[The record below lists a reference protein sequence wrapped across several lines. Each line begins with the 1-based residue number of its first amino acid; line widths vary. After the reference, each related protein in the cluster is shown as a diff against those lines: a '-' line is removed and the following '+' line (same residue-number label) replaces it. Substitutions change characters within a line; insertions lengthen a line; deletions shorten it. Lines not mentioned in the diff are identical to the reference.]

1 MAMKSI
7 FVVVALFAYIVSAS
21 DVLDLTESNF
31 DTEVQRHEIV
41 LVEFYAP
48 WCGHCKRL
56 APEYEKAATAL
67 KSNDPPVPLAKV
79 DCPANNDL
87 CSKHGVSGYP
97 TLKIFKNG
105 EVSSDY
111 NGPRDADGIAKY
123 MRSKA
128 GPSSKLLS
136 SVADADKL
144 IGGFDLVVVG
154 FFTEGSN
161 TLMDEFLKAADGLS
175 EEFRFAH
182 TQTAALLDHFGHRDE
197 IVLFRPKRL
206 QSMFEPKLVKFE
218 GMIPRNTRGGGG
230 RSAVKMKNQKSA
242 ASSFKIKSFVS
253 DNANGLCGQR
263 TGSNSDQFKTPL
275 ITAYYDVDYVK
286 NVKGTNYWRN
296 RVMKVAKKLK
306 DEGLSATFAVAN
318 KNDFS
323 HEMEE
328 FGLTAAG
335 DKPVIAAKNDKDQ
348 KFVMSGD
355 FDMAAFETFVRDFLA
370 GNLEPYLKSEPL
382 PADGNAGPLK
392 VAVGKN
398 FDEVVNDPERDVLI
412 EFYAPW
418 CGHCKSL
425 APKYEELAEKLKDEP
440 GVTIAKMDATAND
453 VPSTYGV
460 RGFPTLFFAPK
471 GSKSSPKKYEGGREV
486 DDFIKYIAK
495 EATDELVGFDRSG
508 KAKKKIEL

>member
-1 MAMKSI
+1 MKSI
-7 FVVVALFAYIVSAS
+7 FVVLALFAYIVSAS

-31 DTEVQRHEIV
+31 DTEVQRHNML

-67 KSNDPPVPLAKV
+67 QANDPPVYIAKV

-111 NGPRDADGIAKY
+111 NGPRDADGIAKF

-128 GPSSKLLS
+128 GPSSKPLA
-136 SVADADKL
+136 SVADVDKAVA
-144 IGGFDLVVVG
+144 GFDLVVVG
-154 FFTEGSN
+154 FFTEGENS
-161 TLMDEFLKAADGLS
+161 LMTEFMKAADALS
-175 EEFRFAH
+175 EDFRFAH
-182 TQTAALLDHFGHRDE
+182 TQSAEALEKFGYRDE
-197 IVLFRPKRL
+197 VVLFRPKRL
-206 QSMFEPKLVKFE
+206 HSMFEPKLVKCE
-218 GMIPRNTRGGGG
+218 D
-230 RSAVKMKNQKSA
+230 A
-242 ASSFKIKSFVS
+242 ASTFKIKSFVTE
-253 DNANGLCGQR
+253 NANGLCAQR
-263 TGSNSDQFKTPL
+263 TASNSDKFQKPL
-275 ITAYYDVDYVK
+275 VTAYFDVDYVK

-296 RVMKVAKKLK
+296 RVMKVAKKLNE
-306 DEGLSATFAVAN
+306 EGLSANYAVAN
-318 KNDFS
+318 KNDFAQ
-323 HEMEE
+323 ELDE
-328 FGLTAAG
+328 FGLTAG
-335 DKPVIAAKNDKDQ
+335 DKPVVAAKNAKDE

-355 FDMAAFETFVRDFLA
+355 FDMPAFEAFIRDFLA

-392 VAVGKN
+392 VAVSKN
-398 FDEVVNDPERDVLI
+398 FEEVVNDPERDVLI

-418 CGHCKSL
+418 CGHCKTL
-425 APKYEELAEKLKDEP
+425 APKFEELAEMLKDEP

-453 VPSTYGV
+453 VPSTYDV

-471 GSKSSPKKYEGGREV
+471 GSKSSPQKYEGGREV
-486 DDFIKYIAK
+486 EDFVKFLAK
-495 EATDELVGFDRSG
+495 EATDELIGFDRSG
-508 KAKKKIEL
+508 KPKSKTEL

>member
-1 MAMKSI
+1 MAMKSL

-31 DTEVQRHEIV
+31 DTEVRRHDML

-67 KSNDPPVPLAKV
+67 KTNDPPIPLAKV

-105 EVSSDY
+105 EVSADY

-128 GPSSKLLS
+128 GPTSKPLA
-136 SVADADKL
+136 SVADVDKV

-182 TQTAALLDHFGHRDE
+182 TQAAEALDHFGHRDE

-206 QSMFEPKLVKFE
+206 HSMFEPKLVKFE
-218 GMIPRNTRGGGG
+218 G
-230 RSAVKMKNQKSA
+230 A
-242 ASSFKIKSFVS
+242 ASSFKIKSFVT

-263 TGSNSDQFKTPL
+263 TGSNSGSFKTPL
-275 ITAYYDVDYVK
+275 VTAFYDVDYVK

-296 RVMKVAKKLK
+296 RVMKVAKKLGE
-306 DEGLSATFAVAN
+306 EGLSANFAIAN
-318 KNDFS
+318 KNEFS
-323 HEMEE
+323 HELDE
-328 FGLTAAG
+328 FGLTASG
-335 DKPVIAAKNDKDQ
+335 DKPVVAAKNEKDQ
-348 KFVMSGD
+348 KFVMTGD
-355 FDMAAFETFVRDFLA
+355 FDMAVFETFVRDFLA

-453 VPSTYGV
+453 VPSTFNV
-460 RGFPTLFFAPK
+460 RGFPTIFFAPK

-486 DDFIKYIAK
+486 DDFVKYIAK
-495 EATDELVGFDRSG
+495 EATSELVGFDRSG
-508 KAKKKIEL
+508 NAKAKTEL

>member
-1 MAMKSI
+1 MGLKSI
-7 FVVVALFAYIVSAS
+7 FALMALFAYIVTAS
-21 DVLDLTESNF
+21 DVLELTESNF
-31 DTEVQRHEIV
+31 DTEVQRHDIL

-67 KSNDPPVPLAKV
+67 KANDPPITISKV

-97 TLKIFKNG
+97 TLKIFRNG
-105 EVSSDY
+105 AVASDY

-128 GPSSKLLS
+128 GPSSKTLA
-136 SVADADKL
+136 SVAEVEKAT
-144 IGGFDLVVVG
+144 GGFDMIVVG
-154 FFTEGSN
+154 FFTEGAN
-161 TLMDEFLKAADGLS
+161 TLMDEFLKAADALS

-182 TQTAALLDHFGHRDE
+182 TQAGDALEKFGYRDE

-206 QSMFEPKLVKFE
+206 HSKFEPKVVKFE
-218 GMIPRNTRGGGG
+218 D
-230 RSAVKMKNQKSA
+230 A

-253 DNANGLCGQR
+253 SNANGLCGQR
-263 TGSNSDQFKTPL
+263 TASNADGFKTPL
-275 ITAYYDVDYVK
+275 VTAFYDVDYVK

-296 RVMKVAKKLK
+296 RVMKVATKLAE
-306 DEGLSATFAVAN
+306 EGLSATYAVAN

-323 HEMEE
+323 QEIDE
-328 FGLTAAG
+328 FGLSAAG
-335 DKPVIAAKNDKDQ
+335 DKPVVAAKNEKDQ
-348 KFVMSGD
+348 KFVMTGE
-355 FDMAAFETFVRDFLA
+355 FDMPVFEAFVRDFLA
-370 GNLEPYLKSEPL
+370 GKLEPHVKSEPL

-398 FDEVVNDPERDVLI
+398 FEEVVNDPTRDVLI

-460 RGFPTLFFAPK
+460 RGFPTIFFAPK
-471 GSKSSPKKYEGGREV
+471 GSKTSPKKYEGGREV
-486 DDFIKYIAK
+486 DDFVKYIAK
-495 EATDELVGFDRSG
+495 EATEELSGFDRSG
-508 KAKKKIEL
+508 KPKKAEL

>member
-1 MAMKSI
+1 MTMKSI
-7 FVVVALFAYIVSAS
+7 LVVVALFAYIVSAS

-31 DTEVQRHEIV
+31 DTEVRRHDMV

-48 WCGHCKRL
+48 WCGHCKKL

-128 GPSSKLLS
+128 GPTSKPLL
-136 SVADADKL
+136 SVADVEK
-144 IGGFDLVVVG
+144 IVGGFDLVVVG
-154 FFTEGSN
+154 FFTEGEN
-161 TLMDEFLKAADGLS
+161 VLMTDFLKAADALS
-175 EEFRFAH
+175 EDFRFAH
-182 TQTAALLDHFGHRDE
+182 TQSAEALEKFGYRDE
-197 IVLFRPKRL
+197 IILFRPKRL
-206 QSMFEPKLVKFE
+206 HSMFEPKLVKCE
-218 GMIPRNTRGGGG
+218 D
-230 RSAVKMKNQKSA
+230 A
-242 ASSFKIKSFVS
+242 ASSFKIKSFVTE
-253 DNANGLCGQR
+253 NANGLCGQR
-263 TGSNSDQFKTPL
+263 TGSNSDKFKKPL
-275 ITAYYDVDYVK
+275 VTAFFDVDYVK

-296 RVMKVAKKLK
+296 RVMKVAKKLNE
-306 DEGLSATFAVAN
+306 EGLTANYAVAD
-318 KNDFS
+318 KGEFS
-323 HEMEE
+323 QELDE
-328 FGLTAAG
+328 FGLTAG
-335 DKPVIAAKNDKDQ
+335 DKPVVAARNEKDE
-348 KFVMSGD
+348 KFAMSGE
-355 FDMAAFETFVRDFLA
+355 FDMAAFEAFVRDFLA
-370 GNLEPYLKSEPL
+370 GNLEPHLKSEPL
-382 PADGNAGPLK
+382 PADGNIGPLK
-392 VAVGKN
+392 VAVAKN

-460 RGFPTLFFAPK
+460 RGFPTLFFTPK
-471 GSKSSPKKYEGGREV
+471 GSKSNPKKYEGGREV
-486 DDFIKYIAK
+486 DDFMKYIAK
-495 EATDELVGFDRSG
+495 EATDELVGFDRKG
-508 KAKKKIEL
+508 APKAKTEL

>member
-1 MAMKSI
+1 
-7 FVVVALFAYIVSAS
+7 VVVALFAYIVSAS

-31 DTEVQRHEIV
+31 DSEVQRHDIM
-41 LVEFYAP
+41 LLEFFAP

-67 KSNDPPVPLAKV
+67 RAGDQTVALAKI
-79 DCPANNDL
+79 DCPANNEL

-105 EVSSDY
+105 AFASDY
-111 NGPRDADGIAKY
+111 NGPREADGIVKY

-128 GPSSKLLS
+128 GPSSK
-136 SVADADKL
+136 SVSTVAAVDKL
-144 IGGFDLVVVG
+144 VGGFDLVIVG
-154 FFTEGSN
+154 FFEDGKN
-161 TLMDEFLKAADGLS
+161 TLLDEFLKAADGLS
-175 EEFRFAH
+175 EEFRFGHA
-182 TQTAALLDHFGHRDE
+182 QSAAVLDHFGYRDE

-206 QSMFEPKLVKFE
+206 HSMFEPKLVKFQ
-218 GMIPRNTRGGGG
+218 GSS
-230 RSAVKMKNQKSA
+230 SA
-242 ASSFKIKSFVS
+242 FEIKQFVS
-253 DNANGLCGQR
+253 ANANGLCGQR
-263 TGSNSDQFKTPL
+263 TSSNSDQFKTPL
-275 ITAYYDVDYVK
+275 VTAFYDVDYVK

-296 RVMKVAKKLK
+296 RVMKVAKKVVV
-306 DEGLSATFAVAN
+306 DEGVTANFAVAN

-323 HEMEE
+323 HELEE
-328 FGLTAAG
+328 FGLGGAGG
-335 DKPVIAAKNDKDQ
+335 DKPVVAAKNAKDE
-348 KFVMSGD
+348 KFAMTGD
-355 FDMAAFETFVRDFLA
+355 FDLAAFETFVRDFVA

-392 VAVGKN
+392 VAVAKN

-425 APKYEELAEKLKDEP
+425 APKYEELAEKLKNEP
-440 GVTIAKMDATAND
+440 GITIAKCDATAND

-460 RGFPTLFFAPK
+460 RGFPTLFFSPK
-471 GSKSSPKKYEGGREV
+471 GSHDNPKKYEGGREV
-486 DDFIKYIAK
+486 DEFIKYIAK

-508 KAKKKIEL
+508 NPKKAEL

>member
-1 MAMKSI
+1 MSMKSM

-31 DTEVQRHEIV
+31 DSEVPRHDLLLI
-41 LVEFYAP
+41 EFYAP
-48 WCGHCKRL
+48 WCGHCKKL

-67 KSNDPPVPLAKV
+67 KANDPPLHIAKV

-128 GPSSKLLS
+128 GPSSKPLAA
-136 SVADADKL
+136 VADVDKL
-144 IGGFDLVVVG
+144 VGGFDLVVVG
-154 FFTEGSN
+154 FFTDGSN
-161 TLMDEFLKAADGLS
+161 TLMDEFMKAAAGLS

-182 TQTAALLDHFGHRDE
+182 TQSADVLGHFGYRDE

-206 QSMFEPKLVKFE
+206 HSMFEPKLVKFE
-218 GMIPRNTRGGGG
+218 D
-230 RSAVKMKNQKSA
+230 A

-263 TGSNSDQFKTPL
+263 TASNSDKFKTPL
-275 ITAYYDVDYVK
+275 VTAFFDVDYVK

-296 RVMKVAKKLK
+296 RVMKVAKKLNG
-306 DEGLSATFAVAN
+306 ESVAVNYAIAD
-318 KNDFS
+318 KSEFS

-328 FGLTAAG
+328 FGLAAAA
-335 DKPVIAAKNDKDQ
+335 DKPVVAAKNIKDQ
-348 KFVMSGD
+348 KFVMKGD
-355 FDMAAFETFVRDFLA
+355 FDLVAFEYFVRGFAD

-398 FDEVVNDPERDVLI
+398 FESVVNDPDRDVLI

-418 CGHCKSL
+418 CGHCKTL
-425 APKYEELAEKLKDEP
+425 APKYEELAEMLKDEP

-453 VPSTYGV
+453 VPSTYNV
-460 RGFPTLFFAPK
+460 RGFPTLYFAPK
-471 GSKSSPKKYEGGREV
+471 GSKSDPKKYEGGREV
-486 DDFIKYIAK
+486 DEFMKYIAK
-495 EATDELVGFDRSG
+495 EATDELLGFDRKG
-508 KAKKKIEL
+508 KAKTKTEL

>member
-7 FVVVALFAYIVSAS
+7 FVVLALFAYIVSAS

-31 DTEVQRHEIV
+31 ETEVQRHDMV

-67 KSNDPPVPLAKV
+67 KANDPPVPLAKV

-128 GPSSKLLS
+128 GPSSKPLT
-136 SVADADKL
+136 SVADVEKI

-154 FFTEGSN
+154 FFTEGDN
-161 TLMDEFLKAADGLS
+161 TLMSEFMKAADGLS

-182 TQTAALLDHFGHRDE
+182 TQSAEALDKFGYRDE

-206 QSMFEPKLVKFE
+206 HSMFEPKLVKCE
-218 GMIPRNTRGGGG
+218 D
-230 RSAVKMKNQKSA
+230 A
-242 ASSFKIKSFVS
+242 ASAFKIKSFVS
-253 DNANGLCGQR
+253 ANANGLCGQR
-263 TGSNSDQFKTPL
+263 TSANSDQFKKPL
-275 ITAYYDVDYVK
+275 ITAYFDVDYVK

-296 RVMKVAKKLK
+296 RVMKVAKKLNG
-306 DEGLSATFAVAN
+306 EGLVANYAVAN

-323 HEMEE
+323 HELDE
-328 FGLTAAG
+328 FGLTAG
-335 DKPVIAAKNDKDQ
+335 EKPAVGAKNEKDE
-348 KFVMSGD
+348 KFVMTGE
-355 FDMAAFETFVRDFLA
+355 FDLAAFEAFVRDFLA
-370 GNLEPYLKSEPL
+370 GKLEPHLKSEPL

-392 VAVGKN
+392 VAVAKN
-398 FDEVVNDPERDVLI
+398 FEEVVNDPERDVLI

-471 GSKSSPKKYEGGREV
+471 GSKSNPKKYEGGREV
-486 DDFIKYIAK
+486 DDFMKYIAK

-508 KAKKKIEL
+508 NPKTKTEL